1 MACGVFQLIYR
12 IILFFIFLL
21 KLYGFAQIKSYNVIT
36 RDELKYISVIKL
48 SDIFQLM
55 PQLNLYSTDGYRFR
69 PNPGRDLTNSKND
82 MHIFINGTKVFHGL
96 SEVFNINHLPIHPE
110 QIDSIIILN
119 GSLFYK
125 NEYLQGIILDFILKE
140 NKNDYSFYFTH
151 SSGNEIGDPGP
162 YIYTEYASENVDQV
176 GPNTQA
182 FFGYRSGDYSLNIN
196 YLDRVFPATDSKILA
211 RVPKFVFENY
221 QIRFFGASLDFST
234 KSLLG
239 NHYVFTSFTK
249 TGQAVTGFVYGSD
262 LIFME
267 NISREIPVE
276 TSAFSLSTGNKVELS
291 ENSSLNLDLN
301 TGINS
306 FLNSKYMPLP
316 EFDNL
321 EKWFNSKIL
330 FNHSFEK
337 LNLRAGMQY
346 LFNDIKDRTS
356 SFQVTHNLF
365 SLNSEATF
373 SLIKN
378 FYQNISVNADLYSNQ
393 SLYRLQFYNHY
404 DFEQSSLSIKLFTGT
419 KTNTFS
425 NILIPLETELPFDFF
440 YLPKFHQVEIGYQY
454 KPKQDCIINIEAAIE
469 RETHL
474 HIRLGSFRH
483 LNMVNIL
490 LQDMVYEEKGLN
502 LTKADLN
509 ISIEDKLSKTISH
522 RFFYNIQKVFSYDYL
537 VTEFY
542 RRIPSYRFN
551 YSISFFPSNDLTL
564 SANVNY
570 QGETEWFEYK
580 QINANT
586 NPIKEPIY
594 TNKLRSS
601 VLLNVTVTK
610 TFWKD
615 RIRINTSIYNLLNNE
630 IQYHPLGGVMRL
642 IFYLKGEIAI

>member
-1 MACGVFQLIYR
+1 MIYR
-12 IILFFIFLL
+12 IIIFFIFLL
-21 KLYGFAQIKSYNVIT
+21 KLYSFAQIKSYNVIT
-36 RDELKYISVIKL
+36 QDELKYVSIIKL
-48 SDIFQLM
+48 SDIFQLL

-69 PNPGRDLTNSKND
+69 PNPGRDLTNSKKD
-82 MHIFINGTKVFHGL
+82 IHVFINGTKVFSGL
-96 SEVFNINHLPIHPE
+96 SEIFNINHLPIHPE
-110 QIDSIIILN
+110 QIDSIIVLN
-119 GSLFYK
+119 GYLFYK
-125 NEYLQGIILDFILKE
+125 TEYLQGIVLDFILKD
-140 NKNDYSFYFTH
+140 NKDDYTFFFTH
-151 SSGNEIGDPGP
+151 SSGNEIGDPGH
-162 YIYTEYASENVDQV
+162 YVYTEYASENVDQV

-182 FFGYRSGDYSLNIN
+182 FFRYRSSNYSLNIN

-221 QIRFFGASLDFST
+221 QVRFFGTSLAFST

-239 NHYVFTSFTK
+239 NHFVFTSFTK

-276 TSAFSLSTGNKVELS
+276 TSGLSFSSRNEFKLSK
-291 ENSSLNLDLN
+291 NSSVNLDFI
-301 TGINS
+301 TGTNS
-306 FLNSKYMPLP
+306 FSNSKYKLLP

-321 EKWFNSKIL
+321 EKWLSSKL
-330 FNHSFEK
+330 VFNHSFEK
-337 LNLRAGMQY
+337 LNHCSGIQY
-346 LFNDIKDRTS
+346 LFNNIKDRTS
-356 SFQVTHNLF
+356 SYQVMHNLF
-365 SLNSEATF
+365 SLNSAASF
-373 SLIKN
+373 NLINN
-378 FYQNISVNADLYSNQ
+378 FNQTISVNADLFSNRI
-393 SLYRLQFYNHY
+393 LYRLQLYNQY
-404 DFEQSSLSIKLFTGT
+404 DFEQSSLSLKLFTGT

-425 NILIPLETELPFDFF
+425 NILVPLETELPFDFF
-440 YLPKFHQVEIGYQY
+440 YLPKFHQVEIAYQY

-490 LQDMVYEEKGLN
+490 LQDMIYEEKGLN
-502 LTKADLN
+502 LTKTDLN
-509 ISIEDKLSKTISH
+509 ISFEDRLSKTISH

-601 VLLNVTVTK
+601 VLLNVTVAK
-610 TFWKD
+610 TFWKE
-615 RIRINTSIYNLLNNE
+615 RIRINTSVYNLLNNE